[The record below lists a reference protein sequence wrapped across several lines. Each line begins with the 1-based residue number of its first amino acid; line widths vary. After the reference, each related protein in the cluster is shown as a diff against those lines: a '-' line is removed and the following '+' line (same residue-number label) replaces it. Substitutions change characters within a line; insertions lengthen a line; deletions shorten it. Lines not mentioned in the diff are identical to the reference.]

1 MHRVLI
7 TGASGF
13 IGSCLTRRLRGLRIE
28 VHAVSR
34 APRTSLHGEIWH
46 ECDLRDEEATAS
58 VMRAVRPQ
66 VVFHLAGEVTG
77 TRDVTMV
84 PETLG
89 GNLFTAVNL
98 LTAATRTPARMVFA
112 GSIEEPRGSAA
123 PHSPYSAAKHAAT
136 GYAMLFHHL
145 WNVPVTVLRIAM
157 VYGPGQ
163 EDLSKLV
170 PYVTT
175 ELLQGRAPRVGSG
188 TRLVDWVFVDDVVD
202 ALVAA
207 ALSDTAA
214 GRVLDVGSGIGTS
227 IRTTVDMLHRLAG
240 TSVAPVYGAIADRAG
255 DRAHIADVQPA
266 EEALGWRAVTPLAD
280 GLARTARWY
289 ADRLAAHDLAPT
301 VPVPTVAVAA
311 PPVDLPSVDMTAV
324 AASRICGAQA
334 AFHGPLDKPEQQ
346 PR

>member
-1 MHRVLI
+1 MQRVLI

-13 IGSCLTRRLRGLRIE
+13 IGNHMTRRLRDLRIE

-34 APRTSLHGEIWH
+34 APRAPLHGEIWH
-46 ECDLRDEEATAS
+46 QCDLRDEEATS
-58 VMRAVRPQ
+58 SLMRAVRPQ

-77 TRDVTMV
+77 TREVAMV
-84 PETLG
+84 PETLR
-89 GNLFTAVNL
+89 GNLLTAVNL
-98 LTAATRTPARMVFA
+98 LVSATRTPAKLVFA
-112 GSIEEPRGSAA
+112 GSVEEPRTGSAA

-170 PYVTT
+170 PYVAT
-175 ELLQGRAPRVGSG
+175 ELLRGRSPQVGSG

-207 ALSDTAA
+207 ALSDAA
-214 GRVLDVGSGIGTS
+214 DGRALDVGSGSGTS
-227 IRTTVDMLHRLAG
+227 IRATVDLLHRLAG
-240 TSVAPVYGAIADRAG
+240 TAVAPIYGAIADRAR
-255 DRAHIADVQPA
+255 DRAHIADVRPA
-266 EEALGWRAVTPLAD
+266 EETLGWRAATPLAE
-280 GLARTARWY
+280 GLARTLRWY
-289 ADRLAAHDLAPT
+289 ADRLTPHNLTPAVSAST
-301 VPVPTVAVAA
+301 VPASTVPASTV
-311 PPVDLPSVDMTAV
+311 
-324 AASRICGAQA
+324 CGAQP
-334 AFHGPLDKPEQQ
+334 AFHGPFDEPEQQ

>member
-13 IGSCLTRRLRGLRIE
+13 IGSHLTRRLRGLRID

-34 APRTSLHGEIWH
+34 APRAARHGEIWH
-46 ECDLRDEEATAS
+46 ECDLRDEEATS
-58 VMRAVRPQ
+58 SLMRAVRPQ

-77 TRDVTMV
+77 TREVAMV

-89 GNLFTAVNL
+89 GNLLTAVNL

-136 GYAMLFHHL
+136 GYALLFHHL

-207 ALSDTAA
+207 ALSDTAG
-214 GRVLDVGSGIGTS
+214 GRVLDVGSGTGTS
-227 IRTTVDMLHRLAG
+227 IRATVDLLHRLAG
-240 TSVAPVYGAIADRAG
+240 TAVAPVYGAVADRAG
-255 DRAHIADVQPA
+255 DRAHIADVRPA
-266 EEALGWRAVTPLAD
+266 EEALGWGAVTPLAD
-280 GLARTARWY
+280 GLARTVRWY
-289 ADRLAAHDLAPT
+289 ADQLAAHDLTPAI
-301 VPVPTVAVAA
+301 AVAA
-311 PPVDLPSVDMTAV
+311 NTVAANTVDLPAV
-324 AASRICGAQA
+324 AASRVCGAQA
-334 AFHGPLDKPEQQ
+334 AFHGPLDEPEQQ